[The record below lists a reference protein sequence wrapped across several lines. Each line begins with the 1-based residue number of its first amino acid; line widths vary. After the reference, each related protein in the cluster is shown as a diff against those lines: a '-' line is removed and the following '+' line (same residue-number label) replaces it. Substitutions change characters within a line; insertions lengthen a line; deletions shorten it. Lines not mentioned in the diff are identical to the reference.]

1 MILCTKCSAG
11 TLARTAHFQRNRT
24 RIRIV
29 NSRIAPRNA
38 KALDGLRAFVR
49 PCSLMTAG
57 LSKGQPLVH
66 CESEDPPAPG
76 DRRA

>member
-1 MILCTKCSAG
+1 M
-11 TLARTAHFQRNRT
+11 
-24 RIRIV
+24 